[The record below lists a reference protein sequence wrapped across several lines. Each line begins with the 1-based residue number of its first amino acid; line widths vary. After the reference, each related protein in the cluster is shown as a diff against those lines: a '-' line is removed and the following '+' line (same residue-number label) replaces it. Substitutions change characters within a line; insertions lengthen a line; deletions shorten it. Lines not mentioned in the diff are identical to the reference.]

1 MSHIVQTMTT
11 PTTSFNTLITSSI
24 RASIVTK
31 ERLLAE
37 CAAAIEQAGKHLASV
52 LANGGKIML
61 CGNGGSAADAQHIAA
76 ELVIRYRSSVS
87 RRALPALALTVDPSM
102 LTAGANDLGYDA
114 VFARGVEALGRK
126 GDVLIGITTSGNSP
140 SILRACES
148 AKAQGISVVG
158 LLGCEGG
165 AMLPLCDMA
174 VVVPSSTTARIQES
188 HILVGHIW
196 CEIIE
201 ETLFP
206 ELFSQG

>member
-1 MSHIVQTMTT
+1 MPK
-11 PTTSFNTLITSSI
+11 PTTSFQHLISSSI
-24 RASIVTK
+24 QASITTK

-37 CAAAIEQAGKHLASV
+37 CAEAIGAAGNLLAST
-52 LANGGKIML
+52 LENGGKILL

-76 ELVIRYRSSVS
+76 ELVIRYRSGVN

-126 GDVLIGITTSGNSP
+126 GDALIAITTSGNSP
-140 SILRACES
+140 SIMRAAEA
-148 AKAQGISVVG
+148 AKAQGIRVVG
-158 LLGCEGG
+158 LLGCGG
-165 AMLPLCDMA
+165 GKMLPLCDMA
-174 VVVPSSTTARIQES
+174 VVVPSSVTARIQES

-196 CEIIE
+196 CEMIE

-206 ELFSQG
+206 DLFPAA